1 MLALCIHLLC
11 KLRDTNGQKSLPKFD
26 TLVYVNLLLTFLLR
40 IFFFFSIHR
49 LQPTPPGI
57 TKSVG
62 LAPGDGKEFRK
73 KVGAG
78 KGFQPEV

>member
-26 TLVYVNLLLTFLLR
+26 TLVYVNLLLSFLLR
-40 IFFFFSIHR
+40 IFFFSIHR
-49 LQPTPPGI
+49 LQPPGI
-57 TKSVG
+57 TQSVG

-73 KVGAG
+73 KAGAG